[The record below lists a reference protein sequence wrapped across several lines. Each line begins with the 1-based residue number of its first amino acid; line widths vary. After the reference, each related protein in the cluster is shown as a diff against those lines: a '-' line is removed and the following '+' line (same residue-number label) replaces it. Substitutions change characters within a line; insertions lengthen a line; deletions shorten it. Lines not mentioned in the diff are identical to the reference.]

1 MPHVPLTPLLLLL
14 LLGCAEP
21 RTLGGGGG
29 AAAGRQALTTLVLS
43 DGELPSPFVCDGEGC
58 AERALGGFVCDDQT
72 PTAETVVVSGHSL
85 PPMYLGGDA
94 ETLAAA
100 IVCVNPA
107 LVVLDTCYG
116 FSTPLLQALASAGV
130 RARVVGARRQ
140 VPGEGL
146 RYGPAFFEAKDAET
160 RADAVRWGV
169 ERTESWLVNA
179 EELAVASREVEAMSP
194 AALTQHLQR
203 VHPNLV
209 NVRLGDSGATALALV
224 SPERFRRLPNP
235 TSPVVAIPAG
245 QPQEITEDATP

>member
-1 MPHVPLTPLLLLL
+1 
-14 LLGCAEP
+14 
-21 RTLGGGGG
+21 
-29 AAAGRQALTTLVLS
+29 
-43 DGELPSPFVCDGEGC
+43 
-58 AERALGGFVCDDQT
+58 
-72 PTAETVVVSGHSL
+72 
-85 PPMYLGGDA
+85 MYLGGSAD
-94 ETLAAA
+94 TLAAA

-116 FSTPLLQALASAGV
+116 FSTPLLQALASAGG

-169 ERTESWLVNA
+169 ERTESWVINA
-179 EELAVASREVEAMSP
+179 EELAIARQEVEAMSP

-209 NVRLGDSGATALALV
+209 NVPLGDRGATALALV
-224 SPERFRRLPNP
+224 SPERFRQPSPPPRLIEA
-235 TSPVVAIPAG
+235 TPAG
-245 QPQEITEDATP
+245 QPQEIAEDATP

>member
-1 MPHVPLTPLLLLL
+1 MPHAPLTPLLLLL
-14 LLGCAEP
+14 LLGCGEP
-21 RTLGGGGG
+21 RARGGG
-29 AAAGRQALTTLVLS
+29 AAAGRPALTTLVLS

-100 IVCVNPA
+100 IACVNPA

-146 RYGPAFFEAKDAET
+146 RYGPAFFEAKDAEA
-160 RADAVRWGV
+160 RAAAVRWGV
-169 ERTESWLVNA
+169 ERTESWVINA
-179 EELAVASREVEAMSP
+179 EELAVARQEVEAMSP
-194 AALTQHLQR
+194 EALTERLQR

-209 NVRLGDSGATALALV
+209 NVPLGDSGTTALVLV
-224 SPERFRRLPNP
+224 SPERFRRPS
-235 TSPVVAIPAG
+235 SPRRIEATPAG
-245 QPQEITEDATP
+245 QP